1 MTFERKRFR
10 IAACRGV
17 QHDNTTQ
24 LALLRWAAFQA
35 GIQLKMNA
43 PMQFLPR
50 WIRAYPREQLA
61 TDLVAGLIVTVLVIP
76 QSLAYALLAGLPPQ
90 VGLYVSIFPVIA
102 YALFGSS
109 MTQAVGPVAITA
121 IMTFTVLSPLAAPGS
136 AQYVA
141 LAASLSLLSGVLI
154 LVFGV
159 LRLGFLSQLLSRPV
173 VSGFISGSAVLIVIT
188 QLKFLLG
195 VKVSGSTSWQVISSL
210 ADNASQT
217 RPVTLLIG
225 AVALVLLYSSR
236 RWLSGALARIGL
248 SSRNAGYL
256 VRLMPLI
263 VVVITTL
270 VVVRFDLDQ
279 KHGVAVVGT
288 VQEGLASFAFF
299 APSLD
304 SLKILTVPA
313 LILALIG
320 MVQNIT
326 MAQALAIKRRERVD
340 ANAEL
345 LGLGTANIVAA
356 FYGGMPVGGGLSRSS
371 INVAAG
377 AQSPLASIVSALAML
392 CVVATGTH
400 WFARLPLAVLAASIV
415 IAAISMIDIKA
426 FRQAWSYD
434 RADALALLGTGLG
447 VLVLGLEL
455 GIALGIGLSL
465 ATLLLRAS
473 TPHIAVIGRIA
484 GTEHFRN
491 VERHGVETIPGVL
504 FLRIDESL
512 FFGNLSAVE
521 SRLGAE
527 LEKAADIHDVV
538 LIMSAVNRVDTTAME
553 VLTDINRELGRRKI
567 RLHLAEVKGP
577 VQDRLVRSPLWKALS
592 GEVHLSDND
601 AFELLG
607 RHQPPD
613 THTGEQS

>member
-1 MTFERKRFR
+1 MNSLR
-10 IAACRGV
+10 
-17 QHDNTTQ
+17 Q
-24 LALLRWAAFQA
+24 L
-35 GIQLKMNA
+35 
-43 PMQFLPR
+43 LPR
-50 WIRAYPREQLA
+50 WIKSYPRAQF
-61 TDLVAGLIVTVLVIP
+61 TGDLLAGLIVTVLVIP

-90 VGLYVSIFPVIA
+90 AGLYVSIFPVIA
-102 YALFGSS
+102 YALLGSS

-121 IMTFTVLSPLAAPGS
+121 IMTFSVLSPLETPGS
-136 AQYVA
+136 PQYIA

-154 LVFGV
+154 LACGLF
-159 LRLGFLSQLLSRPV
+159 RLGFLSQLLSRPV
-173 VSGFISGSAVLIVIT
+173 VSGFISGSAVLIVIS
-188 QLKFLLG
+188 QVRFLLG
-195 VKVSGSTSWQVISSL
+195 VNVSGATTWQLIYSL
-210 ADNASQT
+210 YENITQA
-217 RPVTLLIG
+217 RPITMLIG
-225 AVALVLLYSSR
+225 GVALLVLYSARIWMSK
-236 RWLSGALARIGL
+236 ALGWIGL
-248 SSRNAGYL
+248 SSQKASLL

-263 VVVITTL
+263 VVVLATL
-270 VVVRFDLDQ
+270 MVLEFDLDRKQ
-279 KHGVAVVGT
+279 GVAVVGR
-288 VQEGLASFAFF
+288 VQEGLASFTFF
-299 APSLD
+299 IPSLD

-313 LILALIG
+313 MILALIG

-340 ANAEL
+340 ANSEL
-345 LGLGTANIVAA
+345 VGLGAANIVAA
-356 FYGGMPVGGGLSRSS
+356 FYGGMPVGGGLSRSA

-377 AQSPLASIVSALAML
+377 ARSPLASIVSAIVML
-392 CVVATGTH
+392 CIVAAGTH

-415 IAAISMIDIKA
+415 IAAIGLIDVKA

-512 FFGNLSAVE
+512 FFGNLNAVE

-527 LEKAADIHDVV
+527 MEKAADLREVV
-538 LIMSAVNRVDTTAME
+538 LIMSGVNRVDTTAME
-553 VLTDINRELGRRKI
+553 VLSDINRDLASRKI

-577 VQDRLVRSPLWKALS
+577 VQDRLICSPLWTSLS
-592 GEVHLSDND
+592 GDVHLSTNLS
-601 AFELLG
+601 FEALRPLASVPFPG
-607 RHQPPD
+607 PQD
-613 THTGEQS
+613 